1 LNRWIVASEAERCRF
16 VLIANKSDLPGFDAL
31 RARLTPYE
39 RLGYTVVALSARRD
53 ARGLAPILADQRSV
67 LIGQSGMGK
76 STILN
81 AVAPHA
87 RARTEA
93 ISTARVAG
101 RHTTTATRLYHLAE
115 GWLIDSPGMSVF
127 GLAHYHRDTLQQA
140 FVELRELVLQC
151 RFRDCRHEREPGCA
165 VQAAVE
171 AGTVAPQRVE
181 LLHDLVRESELAR
194 DPAR

>member
-1 LNRWIVASEAERCRF
+1 
-16 VLIANKSDLPGFDAL
+16 
-31 RARLTPYE
+31 
-39 RLGYTVVALSARRD
+39 
-53 ARGLAPILADQRSV
+53 
-67 LIGQSGMGK
+67 
-76 STILN
+76 
-81 AVAPHA
+81 
-87 RARTEA
+87 
-93 ISTARVAG
+93 
-101 RHTTTATRLYHLAE
+101 
-115 GWLIDSPGMSVF
+115 MSVF